1 MTRSEKLAKN
11 ISFLVIGNIGSKL
24 MGFFMLPFYTDW
36 LSPADYGTIDLL
48 IVYANLLLNV
58 VACDISDA
66 IYIYPVGATKQK
78 VCSYY
83 STGFIFQFLCSI
95 LCLFV
100 FWGIS
105 CLPVKNIFIDHIWF
119 VYGILI
125 SNVFQKY
132 TQDFCRGI
140 NQMSVF
146 SFTGIVQTVTTAF
159 LSFLLIPTQGV
170 YGFVLATIGAN
181 IATALFTFFYSK
193 SYKYLSIRDFEKEA
207 LIEMLRFSVP
217 LIPTAIL
224 WWLIS
229 GLNRPLLE
237 DYVGLFAL
245 GLMAVAGKLPSMMN
259 LIFNFF
265 QQAWI
270 VTVVEEYKKSDF
282 VVYYNKMFQMIMFV
296 QMLICFIILMFS
308 RLFINLMTAN
318 EFHDAWIYIPL
329 LTVAVIFSNASAFL
343 GTIFSAVRQSKYTFY
358 SVVVG
363 GISAVLFNFLLI
375 PRWGLWGA
383 SIAVCLSHLLT
394 ALSRVY
400 YSRRFVKFTSSW
412 YMVKQLLILM
422 LAYWAVLILDN
433 WKLVFA
439 YTACLLLYL
448 YFNKHNMLNVS
459 AFVLNKIWKK
469 RKR

>member
-1 MTRSEKLAKN
+1 MGRSDKLVKN
-11 ISFLVIGNIGSKL
+11 ISFIVIGNIGSKL
-24 MGFFMLPFYTDW
+24 MGFFMLPFYTNW
-36 LSPADYGTIDLL
+36 LSPADYGTTDLL

-58 VACDISDA
+58 VACDMSDA

-78 VCSYY
+78 VCNYY

-95 LCLFV
+95 ICMFV

-105 CLPVKNIFIDHIWF
+105 YLPMKNVFIDNIWF
-119 VYGILI
+119 IYGILI
-125 SNVFQKY
+125 SNIFQKY

-146 SFTGIVQTVTTAF
+146 SFTGIVQTITTAF

-170 YGFVLATIGAN
+170 YGLVLATIGAN
-181 IATALFTFFYSK
+181 IATALFAFFYSN
-193 SYKYLSIRDFEKEA
+193 SYKYLSVNDWDKEA
-207 LIEMLRFSVP
+207 LTEMLRFSIP
-217 LIPTAIL
+217 LIPTSIL

-245 GLMAVAGKLPSMMN
+245 GLMAVAGKLPGIMN
-259 LIFNFF
+259 LVFNFF

-270 VTVVEEYKKSDF
+270 VTVVEEYKKLDF
-282 VVYYNKMFQMIMFV
+282 AIYYNKMFQMIMFV
-296 QMLICFIILMFS
+296 QMLVYFIILIS
-308 RLFINLMTAN
+308 AKLFINLMTAK
-318 EFHDAWIYIPL
+318 EFHEAWVYIPL
-329 LTVAVIFSNASAFL
+329 LTISVIFSNASAFL

-363 GISAVLFNFLLI
+363 GVAAVAFNFLLI
-375 PRWGLWGA
+375 PKCGLWGA
-383 SIAVCLSHLLT
+383 CVAICLSHLLT

-400 YSRRFVKFTSSW
+400 YSRKFVKFTSSW

-422 LAYWAVLILDN
+422 LAYVVILILND
-433 WKLVFA
+433 WRLVFA

-448 YFNKHNMLNVS
+448 YLNKQNMLNMS
-459 AFVLNKIWKK
+459 AFVLNKISKR

>member
-1 MTRSEKLAKN
+1 MGRSDKLVKN
-11 ISFLVIGNIGSKL
+11 ISFIVIGNIGSKL
-24 MGFFMLPFYTDW
+24 MGFFMLPFYTNW
-36 LSPADYGTIDLL
+36 LSPADYGTTDLL

-78 VCSYY
+78 VCNYY

-95 LCLFV
+95 ICLFV

-105 CLPVKNIFIDHIWF
+105 YLSMKNIFIDNIWF
-119 VYGILI
+119 IYGILI

-146 SFTGIVQTVTTAF
+146 SFTGIVQTITTTL

-181 IATALFTFFYSK
+181 IATALFTFFYSN
-193 SYKYLSIRDFEKEA
+193 SYKYLSINDWDKEA
-207 LIEMLRFSVP
+207 LTEMLRFSIP
-217 LIPTAIL
+217 LIPTSIL

-245 GLMAVAGKLPSMMN
+245 GLMAVAGKLPGIMN

-270 VTVVEEYKKSDF
+270 VTVVEEYKKLDF
-282 VVYYNKMFQMIMFV
+282 AIYYNKMFQMIMFV
-296 QMLICFIILMFS
+296 QMLVYFIILMFAK
-308 RLFINLMTAN
+308 LFINLMTAK
-318 EFHDAWIYIPL
+318 EFHEAWVYIPL
-329 LTVAVIFSNASAFL
+329 LTISVIFSNASAFL

-363 GISAVLFNFLLI
+363 GVAAVVFNFLLI
-375 PRWGLWGA
+375 PKWGLWGA
-383 SIAVCLSHLLT
+383 CVAICLSHLLT

-412 YMVKQLLILM
+412 YMIKQLLILM
-422 LAYWAVLILDN
+422 LAYVVILILNDG
-433 WKLVFA
+433 KLVFA

-448 YFNKHNMLNVS
+448 YFNKQNVLNMS
-459 AFVLNKIWKK
+459 AFG
-469 RKR
+469 